1 MGLNIQRDAPL
12 IRIIGEEKKALLLI
26 LLAMIKG
33 TDVSSQIAFRGLNLD
48 NVGTQVRQDFTTKI
62 ALLIGQIQDS
72 IRTQW

>member
-12 IRIIGEEKKALLLI
+12 TRIISEEKEALLFI

-33 TDVSSQIAFRGLNLD
+33 TDVSSRVAFRGLNLD
-48 NVGTQVRQDFTTKI
+48 NVAAQVSQDFTTKI

-72 IRTQW
+72 IRAQR